1 MRVTSASQCKSFP
14 LIPWEIAT
22 SSEYSKR
29 SIYKF
34 KYPDNYRCFHNYW
47 CFPSKLIWNSAKVTY
62 DMIQMTVYIFAYI
75 YIYIYIYIFIF
86 AYIYIYIYRATLQ
99 NVCKIQAVLLETYT
113 CYIIWFVFNIDNRDW
128 SFWWS
133 SY

>member
-14 LIPWEIAT
+14 IIPWEIAT

-29 SIYKF
+29 SIYSTNLNTQIIIDVFITIDVFLANWYETLQKLHMIW
-34 KYPDNYRCFHNYW
+34 YRW
-47 CFPSKLIWNSAKVTY
+47 L
-62 DMIQMTVYIFAYI
+62 YI
-75 YIYIYIYIFIF
+75 YLHIYIYIYIFIF